1 MESLSL
7 HVLHKHNNFVYVH
20 YINMVFFSY
29 ILYQRAILSNT
40 NKIIIFKQRLMPCND
55 EIHENLL
62 YRYSFTVFL
71 YLIDIVK
78 YFMHET

>member
-7 HVLHKHNNFVYVH
+7 HVLHKHNNFVYMH

-55 EIHENLL
+55 ETHENIL
-62 YRYSFTVFL
+62 YRYSFTVCL

-78 YFMHET
+78 YFMNET

>member
-1 MESLSL
+1 MEALSL
-7 HVLHKHNNFVYVH
+7 HVLHKHNNFVYMH
-20 YINMVFFSY
+20 YINMVFF
-29 ILYQRAILSNT
+29 QILSNT

-55 EIHENLL
+55 ETHENLL
-62 YRYSFTVFL
+62 YRYSFTVCL

>member
-7 HVLHKHNNFVYVH
+7 HVLHKHNNFVYMH

-55 EIHENLL
+55 ETHENL
-62 YRYSFTVFL
+62 FTVCL